1 MAAVP
6 RCSSICSGSDLPST
20 SCPGTGQILPTPAKL
35 QAPLRHQLAT
45 VSETATHPL
54 DYDPVTN
61 EHTANMTM
69 ARTAALEYYQAGKW
83 KQAEA
88 KFLEALAEARL
99 GFDSRDPHIASAQNN
114 LAEFYRNT
122 GQHSKAEA
130 LYQEVGSLKALD
142 LLESIYGERHWLY
155 VSAMHNLALSYQAA
169 GNLGAAEATM
179 SRRSLRPCPI
189 FFAAET
195 IQTDVVLL
203 WLEQLGAQY
212 QARGQLQQAL
222 SCAQRA
228 HRHFA
233 ADKGQGQADASQLAD
248 RLIELHSALGQWSQA
263 RDVAAACV
271 GARTQMFGKELA
283 VAHSLLRLANLEL
296 QLGQASPGQGAPMQG
311 EVRTRDSGPAGDPSA
326 AYQHASNAA
335 ALSGELLAE
344 YQKASVGAWLGAAGQ
359 DRSVKR
365 ARAAFIHASCLK
377 FLAQQSQQLQQPG
390 LQASAQLEQAVSV
403 LCAASAALQQQ
414 LVKAAAS
421 GGAGLTRQGELADL
435 LVEQQLLLLD
445 CVEQLLDV
453 LQTQP
458 SKGSAQAARMR
469 ELLTLQDKVLDFLTA
484 PRK

>member
-1 MAAVP
+1 MP
-6 RCSSICSGSDLPST
+6 
-20 SCPGTGQILPTPAKL
+20 
-35 QAPLRHQLAT
+35 

-130 LYQEVGSLKALD
+130 LYQEALD

-179 SRRSLRPCPI
+179 SRVMRLRLQM
-189 FFAAET
+189 FGSRHFLYADSMFALGAILLQRRQQEVAGGAEGAEHKGLRLMEEAVAIMEDAET

-248 RLIELHSALGQWSQA
+248 RLIELHSALGQWSRA

-296 QLGQASPGQGAPMQG
+296 QLGQ
-311 EVRTRDSGPAGDPSA
+311 AGDPSA

-421 GGAGLTRQGELADL
+421 GGAGLTQQGELADL